1 MLGLREMFEH
11 LSRMYEVEGSM
22 LQRIGGD
29 VVPAHLQ
36 VLLRELLKEAG
47 LQVGGN
53 YGAGRC
59 YLLAKPPSD
68 RACSG
73 SNLKAAPPRSHADCC
88 ETSDRGGVEAS
99 FDRSEALAFV
109 FPRVLELIA
118 HGLSLG
124 RPSGSGF
131 SCNRQR

>member
-1 MLGLREMFEH
+1 MKAKLRVITVGHHAPEKRRVAARKELLVGGGAVLQREKVGVFDAEPPAGLGRLEHAGEGMLGLREMFEH

-73 SNLKAAPPRSHADCC
+73 SNL
-88 ETSDRGGVEAS
+88 
-99 FDRSEALAFV
+99 
-109 FPRVLELIA
+109 
-118 HGLSLG
+118 
-124 RPSGSGF
+124 
-131 SCNRQR
+131 